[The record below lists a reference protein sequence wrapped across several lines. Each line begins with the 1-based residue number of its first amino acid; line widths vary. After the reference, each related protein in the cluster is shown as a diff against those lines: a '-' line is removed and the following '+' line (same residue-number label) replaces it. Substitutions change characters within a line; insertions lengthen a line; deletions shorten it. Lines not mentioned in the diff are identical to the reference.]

1 MNRQLRNISY
11 VLLGVLAT
19 VHVIA
24 LIFELHTTYFTIRV
38 GLTGLMVA
46 MVWAFKHP
54 ELKTYAMYIFVGM
67 IFAFISDL
75 VLLIHDR
82 FNFSVF
88 TYSIGIVLFILGFLK
103 MTDFVRSPL
112 SVILGIGLIGWYMMT
127 NMSIGITDYITNNI
141 IAVISI
147 VFIWQSVGSFIKH
160 RNIGSFQFLI
170 SCILIVASLMLE
182 GLVQYGEKNTMFLIM
197 STFSYWGGLM
207 MILHSATIPKDLW
220 YERIEFG
227 K

>member
-24 LIFELHTTYFTIRV
+24 LIFEMHTTYFTIRV

-54 ELKTYAMYIFVGM
+54 ELKSYSMFVFLGM

-75 VLLIHDR
+75 VLLIHDK

-88 TYSIGIVLFILGFLK
+88 TYSIAIVLFILGFLK
-103 MTDFVRSPL
+103 MSDFVRSPF
-112 SVILGIGLIGWYMMT
+112 SVILGIGLIGGYMMNT
-127 NMSIGITDYITNNI
+127 TTLGIDDYITNNI
-141 IAVISI
+141 IAVISV
-147 VFIWQSVGSFIKH
+147 VFIWQSLGSFVKY
-160 RNIGSFQFLI
+160 RNIGSFQFLM
-170 SCILIVASLMLE
+170 SCILIVTSLMLE
-182 GLVQYGEKNTMFLIM
+182 GLVQYGEKNTMFLM
-197 STFSYWGGLM
+197 ASTFCYWGGLM
-207 MILHSATIPKDLW
+207 MIMHSATIPKDVW
-220 YERIEFG
+220 YEKIEFE